1 MATDRRSLF
10 KILGAGAAGLVAAK
24 VASAGVPGEN
34 RAVPQ
39 DAVALLYDA
48 TRCIGCKAC
57 VTACSDANGLAPDI
71 GPSEGMYQAPESL
84 SSKTKNIIK
93 FVGNRFHGAQS
104 FMKQQCM
111 HCVDPACVT
120 ACPLSALE
128 KGEFGIVA
136 WNGRTCLGCR
146 CCQIACPYNIPKF
159 EWSTLNPKIV
169 KCEMCRHLLARGEEP
184 GCTRACPRQAVIFG
198 KRADLMADAKGRIAA
213 SPGKYYQDRVYGE
226 KEGGGTQALYL
237 SAADVSFSS
246 LGLPDLPEKSI
257 AAGVR
262 GVSDNIYQHGVT
274 PFVVFG
280 GMIGVTNYFWG
291 KHLKEV
297 AHEAKEHG
305 LKEQI

>member
-1 MATDRRSLF
+1 LA
-10 KILGAGAAGLVAAK
+10 AAK

-34 RAVPQ
+34 RTVRQ

-57 VTACSDANGLAPDI
+57 VTACSDANGLAPDP
-71 GPSEGMYQAPESL
+71 GLSEGMWQAPVSL

-93 FVGNRFHGAQS
+93 FVGNRFHGPQS

-128 KGEFGIVA
+128 KGEFGIVS

-159 EWSTLNPKIV
+159 EWSAFNPKIV
-169 KCEMCRHLLARGEEP
+169 KCEMCRHLLARGVEP

-198 KRADLMADAKGRIAA
+198 KR
-213 SPGKYYQDRVYGE
+213 KYYQDRVYGE

-237 SAADVSFSS
+237 SAADVSFAS

-297 AHEAKEHG
+297 EHQAKQDG